1 MCLLSHLDLRVL
13 INLFLFFLLF
23 RGEIDRSMA
32 AAEHREDSGSGV
44 ESFAENT
51 TEKLQRHDSSSS
63 SDSANEKSSPSAVK
77 AAVYRLFGRQRP
89 VHNVLGGGKRKC
101 ENSSLTILGFIFFSF
116 SFFFVSL
123 DCITDGNKIQ

>member
-1 MCLLSHLDLRVL
+1 
-13 INLFLFFLLF
+13 
-23 RGEIDRSMA
+23 MA
-32 AAEHREDSGSGV
+32 SAEHKEDSGSGV
-44 ESFAENT
+44 ESFADNT

-63 SDSANEKSSPSAVK
+63 SDSENEKSSPSAVK

-101 ENSSLTILGFIFFSF
+101 ENSSFIFFSF